1 MYLWDTDVGFAGA
14 VLMKKSVTD
23 PEAKVKGCW
32 DSINV
37 IEVVPELAG
46 NKSSHYKLTT
56 TIMLW
61 LQVCIC
67 SDVHRS
73 NQILFRSSPCA

>member
-1 MYLWDTDVGFAGA
+1 
-14 VLMKKSVTD
+14 MKKSVND

-37 IEVVPELAG
+37 IEVVPEMGGAR
-46 NKSSHYKLTT
+46 SAHYKLTT

-61 LQVCIC
+61 LQVRPRSFIC
-67 SDVHRS
+67 RTFPLSE
-73 NQILFRSSPCA
+73 N